1 MDNVLGA
8 DDKRRTLLTTLI
20 GMARSNFVSAKVQQ
34 QRGTNEAF
42 VRITNTTKTAVAEAA
57 SVQNPLQNQMVAPD
71 NATNVGNCQGPIMW
85 VYFVKDIPA

>member
-1 MDNVLGA
+1 MYSIFGA
-8 DDKRRTLLTTLI
+8 DGPDKGRR
-20 GMARSNFVSAKVQQ
+20 AKPRSNFVAAKVQQ

-57 SVQNPLQNQMVAPD
+57 SAQNPLQNQMVAPG
-71 NATNVGNCQGPIMW
+71 NATNIGNCQGPIMW